1 MSAINEECTDPVGQ
15 ECVLVPL
22 GLTAAAAPADTDIH
36 KRILGS
42 GTATLNISNKKMRD
56 IMKVV
61 KALEDWS
68 INNRCYSNNWKW
80 KKKEKSVGFLWN
92 LFGILSW
99 Y

>member
-22 GLTAAAAPADTDIH
+22 VLTATAAPADRAIH
-36 KRILGS
+36 KKILGY
-42 GTATLNISNKKMRD
+42 GTATLNISNKEMRD

-80 KKKEKSVGFLWN
+80 KERKKRRISSRLVCC
-92 LFGILSW
+92 
-99 Y
+99 